1 MNFKKVS
8 SALLRLAL
16 CLSALLA
23 FGNMRAQENKVYVP
37 NTAILDYEVYQIPV
51 YLDTAEEVYAANFD
65 ITLPEQLQFYGE
77 NPVIASDRVLKANT
91 YSCTPQTPD
100 GRTQRIVIAK
110 TTLPL
115 EPVLSGKS
123 GPACYLVVKAQ
134 PGTIESKGTC
144 QISISKI
151 SAATY
156 KDNKV
161 TPIIKNG
168 VSSGNI
174 YLGHDVSK
182 CKIYS
187 TESNIV
193 INPGTEHT
201 ISMNMDNN
209 HPNYGMLFHV
219 ITPEGLSVVDNSL
232 EITTRCQSS
241 TTVSCNAVSNNKWV
255 MMLYNDAKETIE
267 GNSGVF
273 CTFRIAAD
281 ETYDGTSQI
290 TFTRVEAVDG
300 DETHSTVEGTWEPIT
315 VTSGKIALDK
325 ARAEIAMLRSE
336 LAETMADIAEQAP
349 LVKDKFTADDIN
361 AQIDALEKAVNAA
374 YEGMTLTSDY
384 DNVMAPA
391 QTIRDAMDTLLSE
404 AVAANKAEADRV
416 AANKAAYDADMAK
429 IAGLQKK
436 YDDTVAII
444 KAEYAEYENAE
455 AEAAVQTAIND
466 AKAAVEAAF
475 QAVAEEGVYDGSV
488 DPESIEMQIEKLLA
502 DAKDAEEAKRVAD
515 NKAAYDADMAKIN
528 ALQDKYDETVLTIKD
543 EYKDF
548 EDVRAEAAV
557 HKAIN
562 DAKEAVEAA
571 FQAVAEE
578 GVYDGSVDTESIEKQ
593 IEKLLADA
601 KEAKEAKRVADNKA
615 AYDADMADI
624 AKLRKQYDAMI
635 ERIGKAF
642 PDYDGKEQAEIVK
655 TAIDEA
661 EKDVENA
668 YADVAEEGEYESPLD
683 YEQLSEQIDNLYD
696 LAVSGVDTIYTELD
710 GDVRIYTLDG
720 IRHTELVKG
729 QVNILVFGDNTCKK
743 IFVRK

>member
-1 MNFKKVS
+1 
-8 SALLRLAL
+8 
-16 CLSALLA
+16 
-23 FGNMRAQENKVYVP
+23 
-37 NTAILDYEVYQIPV
+37 
-51 YLDTAEEVYAANFD
+51 
-65 ITLPEQLQFYGE
+65 
-77 NPVIASDRVLKANT
+77 
-91 YSCTPQTPD
+91 
-100 GRTQRIVIAK
+100 
-110 TTLPL
+110 
-115 EPVLSGKS
+115 
-123 GPACYLVVKAQ
+123 
-134 PGTIESKGTC
+134 
-144 QISISKI
+144 
-151 SAATY
+151 
-156 KDNKV
+156 
-161 TPIIKNG
+161 
-168 VSSGNI
+168 
-174 YLGHDVSK
+174 
-182 CKIYS
+182 
-187 TESNIV
+187 
-193 INPGTEHT
+193 
-201 ISMNMDNN
+201 
-209 HPNYGMLFHV
+209 MLFHV

-241 TTVSCNAVSNNKWV
+241 TTVSCNAVGNNKWV

-349 LVKDKFTADDIN
+349 LVKDKFTANDIN

-466 AKAAVEAAF
+466 AKA
-475 QAVAEEGVYDGSV
+475 
-488 DPESIEMQIEKLLA
+488 
-502 DAKDAEEAKRVAD
+502 
-515 NKAAYDADMAKIN
+515 
-528 ALQDKYDETVLTIKD
+528 
-543 EYKDF
+543 
-548 EDVRAEAAV
+548 
-557 HKAIN
+557 
-562 DAKEAVEAA
+562 AVEAA

>member
-1 MNFKKVS
+1 
-8 SALLRLAL
+8 
-16 CLSALLA
+16 
-23 FGNMRAQENKVYVP
+23 
-37 NTAILDYEVYQIPV
+37 
-51 YLDTAEEVYAANFD
+51 
-65 ITLPEQLQFYGE
+65 
-77 NPVIASDRVLKANT
+77 
-91 YSCTPQTPD
+91 
-100 GRTQRIVIAK
+100 
-110 TTLPL
+110 
-115 EPVLSGKS
+115 
-123 GPACYLVVKAQ
+123 
-134 PGTIESKGTC
+134 
-144 QISISKI
+144 
-151 SAATY
+151 
-156 KDNKV
+156 
-161 TPIIKNG
+161 
-168 VSSGNI
+168 
-174 YLGHDVSK
+174 
-182 CKIYS
+182 
-187 TESNIV
+187 
-193 INPGTEHT
+193 
-201 ISMNMDNN
+201 
-209 HPNYGMLFHV
+209 
-219 ITPEGLSVVDNSL
+219 
-232 EITTRCQSS
+232 
-241 TTVSCNAVSNNKWV
+241 

-349 LVKDKFTADDIN
+349 LVKDKFTANDIN

-557 HKAIN
+557 QKAIN

>member
-241 TTVSCNAVSNNKWV
+241 TTVSCNAVGNNKWV

-349 LVKDKFTADDIN
+349 LVKDKFTANDIN

-557 HKAIN
+557 QKAIN
-562 DAKEAVEAA
+562 DAKEAVE
-571 FQAVAEE
+571 
-578 GVYDGSVDTESIEKQ
+578 
-593 IEKLLADA
+593 ADA